1 MVNDPIRD
9 ALFRFL
15 EEEDGP
21 TTVEYG
27 IMLALIVVV
36 CMSSVSAIADRT
48 GESFDTTSAAIE
60 GAFGN

>member
-1 MVNDPIRD
+1 MVNHPFKDV
-9 ALFRFL
+9 LYRFL

-48 GESFDTTSAAIE
+48 GESFNTTSSAIK